1 MSQDLEKNSI
11 NKPIEWAKT
20 SLLFV
25 LAILLFL
32 LAIDMVGESVT
43 MLGQETAKSILL
55 ATSNPFIGLF
65 IGLLATALIQSSS
78 TVTSMT
84 VAVVASGY
92 LTLGNAIPVVM
103 GANVGTTLTSTLVSL
118 GFITKRN
125 QFRKAISAGTIH
137 DFFNIITVLIVF
149 PLEYYY
155 GTLSYL
161 AQQLTALVDESTMG
175 FDLFQGSKGLG
186 LSRISQWLVE
196 ALPQNFITLLL
207 ALALLFASIKFL
219 STIIYKRLIGSSKDR
234 MRKYVFANPY
244 KSFGWGVLITGGV
257 QSSSITTS
265 LMVPMVA
272 SGKVMLH
279 NAFPFIM
286 GANIGTT
293 ITALLAAFNKSD
305 AAISLAF
312 VHILF
317 NLIGVLVFLPFP
329 ALRNIP
335 VMLASR
341 FGALTLDSRIIG
353 FSYILFTFF
362 LMPFT
367 LIYLN
372 KGHVTERT
380 YLFENL
386 TAHGESSLTTIKVRR
401 EVAENKLDYYIYK
414 GTLPDDGVLP
424 DTIFMIRERH
434 NRFATVDQVCTY
446 KNATLQFNKDHKI
459 ISLNDTSTYRTES
472 LKLEHLNYIKVQ
484 LGDGLI
490 GHYWFDLD
498 QKIAVKSEVLKSNG
512 ELLKSSKL
520 ISIQ

>member
-1 MSQDLEKNSI
+1 MTESLKNT
-11 NKPIEWAKT
+11 NLQKPLGWLGT
-20 SLLFV
+20 SVQFV
-25 LAILLFL
+25 IAVFLFL
-32 LAIDMVGESVT
+32 LAIDLVGESFT
-43 MLGQETAKSILL
+43 MLGQEMARSILL

-92 LTLGNAIPVVM
+92 LTLENAIPVVM

-161 AQQLTALVDESTMG
+161 AQQLTGVVHDSG
-175 FDLFQGSKGLG
+175 FGIDLFHSSYGIGI
-186 LSRISQWLVE
+186 SRISRALV
-196 ALPQNFITLLL
+196 AVLPQNFITLVL
-207 ALALLFASIKFL
+207 ALVLLFVSIKLL
-219 STIIYKRLIGSSKDR
+219 STIIYKRLIGSSRDR
-234 MRKYVFANPY
+234 LKKFIFDNPY
-244 KSFGWGVLITGGV
+244 KSFGWGFLVTGGV
-257 QSSSITTS
+257 QSSSVTTS
-265 LMVPMVA
+265 LIVPLVA
-272 SGKVMLH
+272 SGKVLLS

-293 ITALLAAFNKSD
+293 ITALIAAFNKSD

-312 VHILF
+312 VHVLF

-329 ALRNIP
+329 ALRKIP
-335 VMLASR
+335 VILATK

-362 LMPFT
+362 LMPFA
-367 LIYLN
+367 LIYFN
-372 KGHVTERT
+372 KGYVTERT
-380 YLFENL
+380 YSFESQITGQDPTL
-386 TAHGESSLTTIKVRR
+386 STIKVRR
-401 EVAENKLDYYIYK
+401 EVSENRLEYHVFRGEQDTESI
-414 GTLPDDGVLP
+414 LP
-424 DTIFMIRERH
+424 DTIFAIRERQD
-434 NRFATVDQVCTY
+434 RFASSKKVYTY
-446 KNATLQFNKDHKI
+446 NIEELKFNKVNRI
-459 ISLNDTSTYRTES
+459 ISSNDTATYRS
-472 LKLEHLNYIKVQ
+472 PLLNLEHLKYFEVQ
-484 LGDGLI
+484 MSDNRKGQ
-490 GHYWFDLD
+490 YWFDLD
-498 QKIAVKSEVLKSNG
+498 QKILVRSLIYNRQG
-512 ELLKSSKL
+512 ELIESSKL